1 MSSKVLVE
9 YMELFFHFSLQGKS
23 YITSLYKKFFY
34 KAKRAIE
41 EKLYLWS
48 CDPNITKINIL
59 MNFLLAFLMHLKKS

>member
-41 EKLYLWS
+41 EKLYL
-48 CDPNITKINIL
+48 
-59 MNFLLAFLMHLKKS
+59 